1 MKEAVK
7 YVRVVIQNV
16 VDMTRTELKKLSK
29 EEFMKLP
36 GATEELYVAVQ
47 NAKSGYIE
55 VTHATQKHFHKGYT
69 EAFGEGISCYMCTPH
84 EWYTTSVIKNINWGE
99 EYFDTLNSRYY
110 FKFKEDDFKEN
121 D

>member
-1 MKEAVK
+1 MKEGAK
-7 YVRVVIQNV
+7 YVVVAIQNV
-16 VDMTRTELKKLSK
+16 VNMTRTELKKLSK

-36 GATEELYVAVQ
+36 GATEDLYIAVQ

-69 EAFGEGISCYMCTPH
+69 EAFGEGIGCYMATPH
-84 EWYTTSVIKNINWGE
+84 EWYTTSVIKNINWE
-99 EYFDTLNSRYY
+99 EKYFDTLNSRYY
-110 FKFKEDDFKEN
+110 FKFKEDDFEKN